1 MFHEWRKVLLESDKA
16 CTSQIGTNKENT
28 CTRHI
33 ASIDEKDD
41 KDDAKDDNKHKDS
54 FSDVEIDD
62 EATPINVWEA
72 RGTDN

>member
-1 MFHEWRKVLLESDKA
+1 MESDKA

-54 FSDVEIDD
+54 FSDVETDD